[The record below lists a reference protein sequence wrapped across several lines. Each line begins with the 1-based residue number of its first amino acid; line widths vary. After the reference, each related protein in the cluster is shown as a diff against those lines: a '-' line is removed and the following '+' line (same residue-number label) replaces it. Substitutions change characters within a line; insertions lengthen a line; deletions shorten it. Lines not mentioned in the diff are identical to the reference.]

1 MASGKDIVARIKKTI
16 TKGITMVTTEKKQ
29 ELIKSFGANEKDSGN
44 PAAQIAI
51 MSERINQ
58 LSSHLLTHKKDFSSM
73 RGMMK
78 LIGQRRKLLKN
89 LQACNVAKY
98 EEVVKKLDLRK

>member
-1 MASGKDIVARIKKTI
+1 
-16 TKGITMVTTEKKQ
+16 MVTTEKKQ
-29 ELIKSFGANEKDSGN
+29 TLIKTFGSNEKDSGS
-44 PAAQIAI
+44 PASQIAI
-51 MSERINQ
+51 MSERINE
-58 LSSHLLTHKKDFSSM
+58 LSSHLLTHKKDYSSM

-89 LQACNVAKY
+89 LQSNNVAKY